1 MSAATSI
8 VLVLIGAALVVG
20 SGALAI
26 RGVSPREETVFRA
39 VNGLSD
45 AWLVPIFVPMQFGTY
60 ITTPVLAVVAWL
72 TGRRAEAVTLFAAG
86 TASWLLAKVVKE
98 VAERGRPQH
107 ALEAQVALRGPK
119 EGGSGFPSGHAAT
132 STALAVVLGVALGG
146 WWVPVLVALTV
157 LTWVGRIYVG
167 VHLPLDIVGGAGLG
181 VAVAGLTT
189 LIADI
194 V

>member
-26 RGVSPREETVFRA
+26 RGVSPPEEAVFRA

-45 AWLVPIFVPMQFGTY
+45 AWLLPIFVPMQFGTY
-60 ITTPVLAVVAWL
+60 ITTPVLAVLVWL

-86 TASWLLAKVVKE
+86 TASWLLAKVVKR

-107 ALEAQVALRGPK
+107 ALEAHVALRGPK

-132 STALAVVLGVALGG
+132 STALAVLLGIALGG
-146 WWVPVLVALTV
+146 WWVPVLVALAI

-167 VHLPLDIVGGAGLG
+167 VHLPLDIVGGAGIG
-181 VAVAGLTT
+181 VAVAGLTV
-189 LIADI
+189 LIGDI

>member
-1 MSAATSI
+1 
-8 VLVLIGAALVVG
+8 
-20 SGALAI
+20 
-26 RGVSPREETVFRA
+26 
-39 VNGLSD
+39 
-45 AWLVPIFVPMQFGTY
+45 
-60 ITTPVLAVVAWL
+60 VLAAVMWL
-72 TGRRAEAVTLFAAG
+72 PGRRAEAVVVLSAG
-86 TASWLLAKVVKE
+86 TASWLLAKAVKE

-146 WWVPVLVALTV
+146 WWAPVLVALAV
-157 LTWVGRIYVG
+157 LTWIGRIYVG